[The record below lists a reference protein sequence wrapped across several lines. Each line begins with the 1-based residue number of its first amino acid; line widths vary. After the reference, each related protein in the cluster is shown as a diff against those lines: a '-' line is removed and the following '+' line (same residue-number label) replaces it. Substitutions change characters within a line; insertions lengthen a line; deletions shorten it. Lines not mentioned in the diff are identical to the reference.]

1 MVLRNLLDKAS
12 LLLYKKIPI
21 NDFKEAFSETLY
33 VAGGSVDDRV
43 LDFITEIDLNRI
55 RKLII
60 LTPYSNLDKKFMNSW
75 GGLAKY
81 VNEMKIELIMKA
93 PAEKIP
99 SDIFFLDKNSS
110 FFIPRF
116 YFEKEISECC
126 VSRNIKLINQ
136 IRDAFASSE
145 DFTHTRG
152 NEIYYKKFNKLFQ
165 IDQRRLS
172 DKEKEMVLDAIYS
185 WECSGY
191 SDIEPLWR
199 ILETKVRNFI
209 KIRLEQENPKD
220 WFSSRVLPCIEDVE
234 IKQTIIKRFEKSKN
248 RLGINYIDE
257 HPNPNEF
264 LVAENYEIIIK
275 NKNNRDLFSD
285 FRDSSNNKFVDY
297 FRDSIKARNP
307 SIHNRTPDEDTD
319 LYSNTIV
326 KILMTL
332 EWLNRL
338 EAKLLSDDL
347 SEVG

>member
-1 MVLRNLLDKAS
+1 MDKAS
-12 LLLYKKIPI
+12 LLFYKKIPI

-33 VAGGSVDDRV
+33 VAGGSVDDRI
-43 LDFITEIDLNRI
+43 LDFITQIDLHRI

-60 LTPYSNLDKKFMNSW
+60 LTPYSNLDKKFIISW
-75 GGLAKY
+75 SGLAKY
-81 VNEMKIELIMKA
+81 VNDMRIELIMKA
-93 PAEKIP
+93 PEEKIP

-136 IRDAFASSE
+136 IRDAFASAE
-145 DFTHTRG
+145 DFTHLKG
-152 NEIYYKKFNKLFQ
+152 NEIYHKKFNNLFQ
-165 IDQRRLS
+165 IDQRHLS
-172 DKEKEMVLDAIYS
+172 DKEKDMVLEAIYS
-185 WECSGY
+185 WETSGY
-191 SDIEPLWR
+191 GDIEPLWR

-209 KIRLEQENPKD
+209 KIRLEQENSSD
-220 WFSSRVLPCIEDVE
+220 WFSTRVLPCFDGE
-234 IKQTIIKRFEKSKN
+234 IQAVIISHFEKSKG
-248 RLGINYIDE
+248 RLGIDTIDE

-264 LVAENYEIIIK
+264 LVAENYENII
-275 NKNNRDLFSD
+275 NNRTNKHLFHD
-285 FRDSSNNKFVDY
+285 FRDGTNKKFVEY

-319 LYSNTIV
+319 LYSNIIV

-347 SEVG
+347 H